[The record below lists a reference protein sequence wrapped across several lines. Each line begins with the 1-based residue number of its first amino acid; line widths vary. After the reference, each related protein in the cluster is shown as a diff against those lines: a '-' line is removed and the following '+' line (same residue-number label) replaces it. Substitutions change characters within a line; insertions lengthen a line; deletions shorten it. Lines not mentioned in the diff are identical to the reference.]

1 MPDMFYARLPARAV
15 VAVAGADAR
24 PYLQG
29 LVSNDVDRLD
39 AGHALYAALLTP
51 QCKYLFDFFLAQAGE
66 EVWLDAEASRAVD
79 LVKRLTIYRLRSKV
93 TLGVRDDLAV
103 AALYGDLSALGLAG
117 AGQAKDL
124 AAGVVY
130 VDPRLAAAGARL
142 MAPAERLDSVL
153 ADLGA
158 RAVAPADYD
167 RHRLA
172 LGLADGSRD
181 LQVEKSTLLE
191 ANFEE
196 LHGVDFKKGCYV
208 GQEVAA
214 RTKYRGLVKKRL
226 VPVAIDG
233 PAPAPGTAVT
243 DAEGREVGALHSAI
257 DGMGLALLRLEQLDA
272 AELKAGEATLH
283 PRRPDWLAA

>member
-1 MPDMFYARLPARAV
+1 MPEMSYARLPARAV
-15 VAVAGADAR
+15 VAVGGADAR
-24 PYLQG
+24 GFLQG

-51 QCKYLFDFFLAQAGE
+51 QGKYLFDFFMAQAGDE
-66 EVWLDAEASRAVD
+66 IWLDAEAARRAD
-79 LVKRLTIYRLRSKV
+79 LIKRMTMYKLRSKV
-93 TLGVRDDLAV
+93 SLTPRDDLAV
-103 AALYGDLSALGLAG
+103 AALYGDIGALELTA
-117 AGQAKDL
+117 AGQAREL
-124 AAGVVY
+124 AAGVAY
-130 VDPRLAAAGARL
+130 GDPRLAAAGARL

-158 RAVAPADYD
+158 RAVAAEDYD

-181 LQVEKSTLLE
+181 LLVEKSTLLE

-208 GQEVAA
+208 GQEVTA

-243 DAEGREVGALHSAI
+243 DAEGREAGTLQSAV
-257 DGMGLALLRLEQLDA
+257 DGLGLALLRLEQIDA
-272 AELKAGEATLH
+272 AALRAGEATVH